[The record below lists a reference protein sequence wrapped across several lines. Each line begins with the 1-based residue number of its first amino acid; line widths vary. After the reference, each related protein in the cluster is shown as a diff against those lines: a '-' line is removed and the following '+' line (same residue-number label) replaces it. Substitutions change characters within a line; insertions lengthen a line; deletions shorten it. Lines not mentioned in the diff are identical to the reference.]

1 VKLLVTYTKQDIWI
15 ALALLPAYIF
25 LMNYLL
31 VGNIYFSDISVF
43 VKATVVSTIVFGMAY
58 QLVHARIGF
67 WFRKQY
73 SHFQQTP
80 KRMLLMIPAH
90 IVCNVAII
98 SGLFFGYEAA
108 GFPGYIYDLK
118 SYEWAL
124 GLGALMNVVV
134 TCIHEGVYAFE
145 LWQQKLIETEK
156 LRKANLQSQFE
167 SLKQQINPHF
177 LFNCLNSLSSLI
189 EEDAELATQFIDEMS
204 NVYRYLLRSNESEL
218 TTLESELNF
227 ASSYFHLLSTRYGS
241 NLRLEEEIN
250 PAYRGFMLPPLT
262 LQLLMENV
270 VKHNVIMPQQPL
282 YIRLHTTRNGR
293 LVVSNNLQRR
303 SVKVP
308 SSRIGLANIATKYS
322 LLGEGE
328 IDIDESPQTF
338 SVSLPLLTAVTFHS
352 R

>member
-1 VKLLVTYTKQDIWI
+1 MKLLVSYTKQDIWI
-15 ALALLPAYIF
+15 ALALLPAYIL

-31 VGNIYFSDISVF
+31 VGNIYLSDISVF
-43 VKATVVSTIVFGMAY
+43 ARATIVSTVVFGLAY
-58 QLVHARIGF
+58 QLIHTRIGF

-73 SHFQQTP
+73 SHFKQTP
-80 KRMLLMIPAH
+80 KRMLLMIPVH
-90 IVCNVAII
+90 IVCNLAII
-98 SGLFFGYEAA
+98 SGLFFLYKAA
-108 GFPGYIYDLK
+108 GFQGYVYDLK
-118 SYEWAL
+118 SFEWAL
-124 GLGALMNVVV
+124 ALGALMNVVV

-145 LWQQKLIETEK
+145 LWQQKLVETEK

-189 EEDAELATQFIDEMS
+189 EEDTELATQFIDEMS

-241 NLRLEEEIN
+241 NLRLEEEID
-250 PAYRGFMLPPLT
+250 PAYRAHMLPPLT

-282 YIRLHTTRNGR
+282 YIRINTTIDGR
-293 LVVSNNLQRR
+293 LVVSNNLQKR
-303 SVKVP
+303 SATIP

-322 LLGEGE
+322 LLGHGE
-328 IDIDESPQTF
+328 INIDENPQRF
-338 SVSLPLLTAVTFHS
+338 SVSLPLLDSV
-352 R
+352 

>member
-1 VKLLVTYTKQDIWI
+1 MKLLVTYTKQDIWI
-15 ALALLPAYIF
+15 ALALLPAYIV

-43 VKATVVSTIVFGMAY
+43 ARATIVSAVVFGLAY
-58 QLVHARIGF
+58 QLVHTRIGF

-73 SHFQQTP
+73 SHFKQTP

-90 IVCNVAII
+90 IVCNLAII
-98 SGLFFGYEAA
+98 SGLFFLYKAA
-108 GFPGYIYDLK
+108 GFRGYVYDLT
-118 SYEWAL
+118 SFEWAL

-145 LWQQKLIETEK
+145 LWQHKLLETEK

-189 EEDAELATQFIDEMS
+189 EDDTELATQFIDEMS

-250 PAYRGFMLPPLT
+250 PAYRAHMLPPLT

-282 YIRLHTTRNGR
+282 YIRINTTIDGR
-293 LVVSNNLQRR
+293 LVVSNNLQKR
-303 SVKVP
+303 SATIP
-308 SSRIGLANIATKYS
+308 SSRIGLANIATKYN
-322 LLGEGE
+322 LLGQGE
-328 IDIDESPQTF
+328 INIDENPQTF
-338 SVSLPLLTAVTFHS
+338 SVSLPLLAS
-352 R
+352 A

>member
-1 VKLLVTYTKQDIWI
+1 MKLLVSYTKQDIWI
-15 ALALLPAYIF
+15 ALALLPVYIV

-31 VGNIYFSDISVF
+31 VGSIYFSDISVF
-43 VKATVVSTIVFGMAY
+43 AKATIVSTVVFGLAY
-58 QLVHARIGF
+58 QLIHARIGY
-67 WFRKQY
+67 WFRRQF
-73 SHFQQTP
+73 SHFKQTP

-90 IVCNVAII
+90 IFCNLAII
-98 SGLFFGYEAA
+98 SGLFFLYKAA
-108 GFPGYIYDLK
+108 GFEGYVYDLT
-118 SYEWAL
+118 SFEWAL
-124 GLGALMNVVV
+124 ALGAVMNVVV

-145 LWQQKLIETEK
+145 LWQQKLLETEK

-241 NLRLEEEIN
+241 NLRLEEEID
-250 PAYRGFMLPPLT
+250 PAYRDHLLPPLT

-282 YIRLHTTRNGR
+282 YIRLNTTIDGR

-303 SVKVP
+303 SVTIP
-308 SSRIGLANIATKYS
+308 SSRIGLANIASKYS
-322 LLGEGE
+322 LLGQGE
-328 IDIDESPQTF
+328 INIDENPQHF
-338 SVSLPLLTAVTFHS
+338 SVSLPLLVS
-352 R
+352 V

>member
-1 VKLLVTYTKQDIWI
+1 MKLLVTYTKQDVWI
-15 ALALLPAYIF
+15 ALALLPAYIL

-31 VGNIYFSDISVF
+31 VGNIYFSDIWVF
-43 VKATVVSTIVFGMAY
+43 ARATTVSTVVFGLAY

-67 WFRKQY
+67 WFRKQF
-73 SHFQQTP
+73 SHFKQTP

-90 IVCNVAII
+90 IVCNLAII
-98 SGLFFGYEAA
+98 SGLFFLYKAA
-108 GFPGYIYDLK
+108 GFKDYVYDLT
-118 SYEWAL
+118 SFEWAL
-124 GLGALMNVVV
+124 ALGALMNIVV

-145 LWQQKLIETEK
+145 LWQQKLLETEK

-227 ASSYFHLLSTRYGS
+227 ATSYFHLLSTRYGS
-241 NLRLEEEIN
+241 NLRLEEEID
-250 PAYRGFMLPPLT
+250 PAYRRYMLPPLT

-282 YIRLHTTRNGR
+282 YIRLNTTVDGR

-303 SVKVP
+303 PIKVP
-308 SSRIGLANIATKYS
+308 SSRIGLANIASKYS
-322 LLGEGE
+322 LLGQGE
-328 IDIDESPQTF
+328 IDIDENPQRF
-338 SVSLPLLTAVTFHS
+338 SVSLPLLVS
-352 R
+352 D

>member
-15 ALALLPAYIF
+15 ALTMLPAYIV

-43 VKATVVSTIVFGMAY
+43 AKATVVSAVVFSFAY
-58 QLVHARIGF
+58 QFIHTRIGF
-67 WFRKQY
+67 SFRKQF
-73 SHFQQTP
+73 SHFKETP

-108 GFPGYIYDLK
+108 RFPGYIYDHT

-124 GLGALMNVVV
+124 ALGALMNVVV

-145 LWQQKLIETEK
+145 LWQHKLLETEK

-189 EEDAELATQFIDEMS
+189 EEDTGLATQFIDEMS

-241 NLRLEEEIN
+241 NLRLKEEID
-250 PAYRGFMLPPLT
+250 PVYRAHMLPPLT

-282 YIRLHTTRNGR
+282 YIRINTTTDGR
-293 LVVSNNLQRR
+293 LVVSNNLQKR
-303 SVKVP
+303 SATIP

-322 LLGEGE
+322 LLGHGE
-328 IDIDESPQTF
+328 ISIDENPQSF
-338 SVSLPLLTAVTFHS
+338 SVSLPLLLLS
-352 R
+352 